1 MELEKT
7 PTVELVKTLT
17 KLDNEIEYKILQ
29 YQSVYEELIRRFPIL
44 KEEIKPKEYK
54 KSNL

>member
-1 MELEKT
+1 MDLKQT

-29 YQSVYEELIRRFPIL
+29 YEDIYEELIRRFPVL
-44 KEEIKPKEYK
+44 KEEIKPKQYK